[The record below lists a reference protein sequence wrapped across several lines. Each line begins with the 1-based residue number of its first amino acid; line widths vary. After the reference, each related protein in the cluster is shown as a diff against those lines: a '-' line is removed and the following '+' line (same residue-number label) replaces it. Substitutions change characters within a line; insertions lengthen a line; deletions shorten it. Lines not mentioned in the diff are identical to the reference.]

1 MSEIDVLIK
10 WKAVHGYYSG
20 GLCRGIGLSPGLQTL
35 KLLKRRGA
43 MFRKL
48 AENEWGILGTQSVE
62 WDEEDEIVLE
72 RSITDGV
79 FLYVTEN
86 PDDFQKVVVAA
97 PAMKPGEE
105 RVLDFKVKELRWEY
119 IVIPREGQTERK
131 IELLE
136 ASGLLHFSVME
147 RVTESGKQGWRTVT
161 DEKVKLQDK
170 YDYQLRLVEHK
181 ALGSRVLN
189 KNVVF
194 PRPGQFIYAA
204 EGCIRQV
211 VYY

>member
-1 MSEIDVLIK
+1 M
-10 WKAVHGYYSG
+10 
-20 GLCRGIGLSPGLQTL
+20 
-35 KLLKRRGA
+35 
-43 MFRKL
+43 
-48 AENEWGILGTQSVE
+48 E

-119 IVIPREGQTERK
+119 IFIPREGQTERK